1 MREPTNN
8 TDYDAQYE
16 HIVHWLTTKGAPS
29 HVLGYAANLY
39 SNAEKVE
46 NLTILIRQF
55 IARLKG
61 YDDPSPSIV
70 NRALSYLKKHNL
82 AGVSL
87 RDQ

>member
-46 NLTILIRQF
+46 NL
-55 IARLKG
+55 K
-61 YDDPSPSIV
+61 PK
-70 NRALSYLKKHNL
+70 NKNL
-82 AGVSL
+82 
-87 RDQ
+87 